1 MEQADARRLAGSGE
15 IEFGRGDAFAAAM
28 RDARMPMIVTDPRR
42 HDNPIVFVNAAFL
55 KLTGY
60 DREDVTGRNCRFL
73 QGPATCPE
81 AVARVRAAIRD
92 EVDIHIDLL
101 NYRKDGTTFYNAL
114 YLSPVH
120 GDDGALR
127 FFFAAQ
133 HDDTDRYRML
143 EECEQ
148 VNRALQGVL
157 DLKTTLI
164 HEIDHRV
171 KNNLQMISAMIV
183 LQSHNIPDPAVRQ
196 SLTDTLQRIE
206 ALSTVHRRLHQSENV
221 SRFDVADFVRDL
233 VTDLVGATGRK
244 DIRVEL
250 DLASVVVA
258 AEKSTALALL
268 VNEIVTNVLK
278 HAFVEGRAGSLGI
291 RVGMTEDRVLLVV
304 EDDGV
309 GITAK
314 AVESSSF
321 GQTLMRTLARQLGAE
336 LVVEGGARGG
346 TRVAVRMPAAVALS
360 TQA

>member
-1 MEQADARRLAGSGE
+1 MEQAEARRLAGSE
-15 IEFGRGDAFAAAM
+15 QAEFGRGAAFAAAM
-28 RDARMPMIVTDPRR
+28 REARMPMIVTDPRR
-42 HDNPIVFVNAAFL
+42 HDNPIVFANAAFL
-55 KLTGY
+55 RLTGY
-60 DREDVTGRNCRFL
+60 ERLDVTGRNCRFL
-73 QGPATCPE
+73 QGPGTCPE

-101 NYRKDGTTFYNAL
+101 NYRKDGTTFHNAL

-120 GDDGALR
+120 GDDGSLR

-133 HDDTDRYRML
+133 HDVTDRYRML
-143 EECEQ
+143 EKCEQ
-148 VNRALQGVL
+148 ANRTLQGVL

-183 LQSHNIPDPAVRQ
+183 LQSQSIPDPAVRR
-196 SLTDTLQRIE
+196 SLSDTLQRIE
-206 ALSTVHRRLHQSENV
+206 ALSTVHRLLHQSETV

-233 VTDLVGATGRK
+233 VTDLVGATGRR

-278 HAFVEGRAGSLGI
+278 HAFVKGRAGSLAI
-291 RVGMTEDRVLLVV
+291 RIGRAEDRVLLVV

-309 GITAK
+309 GIATEA
-314 AVESSSF
+314 AGTSSF
-321 GQTLMRTLARQLGAE
+321 GQSLMRTLARQLGAE
-336 LVVEGGARGG
+336 LIVEGGARGG
-346 TRVAVRMPAAVALS
+346 TRVSVRMPAAVALP